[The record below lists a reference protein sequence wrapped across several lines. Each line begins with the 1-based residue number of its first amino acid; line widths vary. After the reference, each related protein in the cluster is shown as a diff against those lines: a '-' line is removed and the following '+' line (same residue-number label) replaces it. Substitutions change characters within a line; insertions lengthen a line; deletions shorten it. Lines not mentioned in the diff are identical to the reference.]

1 MMKKLFV
8 IAALFASMVAANA
21 QIGVKGGLTLSTMN
35 GADKP
40 KENKSMALYEAGVLY
55 KMDLGAGFAIQPA
68 LAYQVKGA
76 ALKQANDVK
85 SKTGFVELSVGAQWG
100 PDLLAFRPYIFVE
113 PYVGYGV
120 TGSETLTGANTGI
133 TAEDINKALQNTAKN
148 KLEYGVGA
156 GIGLEVASHV
166 QLSCQLFRNFGKLY
180 KEGELDNG
188 TLKYIKPS
196 YVNLKNY
203 RRKAVV
209 FCSASYDIDP
219 KYNEAAREVVRALHA
234 YGWTLVSG
242 GSFRGT
248 MGAIADEMDRLGG
261 EHIGILPRFMKGLEY
276 PHLTELVW
284 TDTMAERKERMR
296 EGTSA
301 VIALPGGIGT
311 LDELIESHVLVKLG
325 RYDGK
330 LLVLNVDG
338 FFDPFKALLDHY
350 EATGMLTPADRALIV
365 FADTVPELAEHLK

>member
-55 KMDLGAGFAIQPA
+55 KMDLGAGFAIQPSVI
-68 LAYQVKGA
+68 YQVKGA
-76 ALKQANDVK
+76 NLGYLDTAAEGDFKL
-85 SKTGFVELSVGAQWG
+85 KTGFIELPVGFQWG

-203 RRKAVV
+203 Q
-209 FCSASYDIDP
+209 
-219 KYNEAAREVVRALHA
+219 
-234 YGWTLVSG
+234 G
-242 GSFRGT
+242 
-248 MGAIADEMDRLGG
+248 
-261 EHIGILPRFMKGLEY
+261 
-276 PHLTELVW
+276 
-284 TDTMAERKERMR
+284 
-296 EGTSA
+296 
-301 VIALPGGIGT
+301 
-311 LDELIESHVLVKLG
+311 VKL
-325 RYDGK
+325 
-330 LLVLNVDG
+330 
-338 FFDPFKALLDHY
+338 
-350 EATGMLTPADRALIV
+350 T
-365 FADTVPELAEHLK
+365 LAILF

>member
-1 MMKKLFV
+1 MKRILTLV
-8 IAALFASMVAANA
+8 AVLAATLLSASRAHA
-21 QIGVKGGLTLSTMN
+21 QFGIVGGLTSSKTSFESAVSDVKN
-35 GADKP
+35 I
-40 KENKSMALYEAGVLY
+40 SLYHAGVTY
-55 KMDLGAGFAIQPA
+55 KFDLGAGFAIQPA

-100 PDLLAFRPYIFVE
+100 PDLLAFRPYFFVE

-203 RRKAVV
+203 Q
-209 FCSASYDIDP
+209 
-219 KYNEAAREVVRALHA
+219 
-234 YGWTLVSG
+234 G
-242 GSFRGT
+242 
-248 MGAIADEMDRLGG
+248 
-261 EHIGILPRFMKGLEY
+261 
-276 PHLTELVW
+276 
-284 TDTMAERKERMR
+284 
-296 EGTSA
+296 
-301 VIALPGGIGT
+301 
-311 LDELIESHVLVKLG
+311 VKL
-325 RYDGK
+325 
-330 LLVLNVDG
+330 
-338 FFDPFKALLDHY
+338 
-350 EATGMLTPADRALIV
+350 T
-365 FADTVPELAEHLK
+365 LAILF